1 MSAVI
6 LLAAIAVT
14 VGVLPVLSA
23 RSAGHRVNAALDVA
37 EAAEGE
43 RIGLAASRDLWKR
56 AARGGGL

>member
-1 MSAVI
+1 MTAVI

-14 VGVLPVLSA
+14 VGVLPLLSA
-23 RSAGHRVNAALDVA
+23 RSAGHRVNAALDIA

-43 RIGLAASRDLWKR
+43 RLGLEGSRDRWKQ

>member
-1 MSAVI
+1 MTTLI

-14 VGVLPVLSA
+14 VGVLPLLSA
-23 RSAGHRVNAALDVA
+23 RSAGHRVHAALDI
-37 EAAEGE
+37 AEGAESE

>member
-1 MSAVI
+1 MTAVI
-6 LLAAIAVT
+6 LLAAVVVT

-23 RSAGHRVNAALDVA
+23 RSAGHRVYEALDVA

-43 RIGLAASRDLWKR
+43 RLGLEGSRDLWKQ